1 MSSPEDKTEEP
12 AEAEAS
18 SGSRGS
24 ESDSAEPALHQ
35 TPGEPQQDGAKPEP
49 RGGLLDLLKRRRRG
63 AAAVCAA
70 AAAAACTAFYG
81 SFAWMPV
88 DFADG
93 LDHAEVFVEEGDS
106 AKRISEKL
114 CEAGIDVS
122 HLQMRLASRLHDRGM
137 GGIHA
142 GLYRFERGETVFG
155 ILDVFSKGALVDKSL
170 RVPDGATIWDVRRI
184 FSDAENLKD
193 TISHADESEL
203 MKSLGLEGY
212 SSLEG
217 FVSPDTYRY
226 GSGTKDVA
234 VLKDAVARQLAA
246 LEEEWRARDPSVQ
259 LKTPYEAL
267 ILASIIEKETGVRS
281 DRHLVSSVFHNRL
294 RIGMPLQTDPT
305 VIYGIGPE
313 WNGRLTKKD
322 LQTYTPYNTYR
333 ICGLPPTPIAM
344 PTRASIEA
352 ALHPADTKYLYF
364 VSRGD
369 GTSEFSTNLAEHN
382 EAVRRY
388 IINKKR
394 RPAGS
399 SETNVKE

>member
-1 MSSPEDKTEEP
+1 MSSPEEKTEET
-12 AEAEAS
+12 S
-18 SGSRGS
+18 KK
-24 ESDSAEPALHQ
+24 
-35 TPGEPQQDGAKPEP
+35 DGASMQTESCAVGESEKPCVETCMESKDSTH
-49 RGGLLDLLKRRRRG
+49 GGGFCILEFVKSRRAR
-63 AAAVCAA
+63 VAA
-70 AAAAACTAFYG
+70 AAAAALAVGAAAVLYSALAVREIPFKDG
-81 SFAWMPV
+81 V
-88 DFADG
+88 DQ
-93 LDHAEVFVEEGDS
+93 AEVFVEEGDS
-106 AKRISEKL
+106 AKKISEKL
-114 CEAGIDVS
+114 CSAGMDVS
-122 HLQMRLASRLHDRGM
+122 YWQMRLASRLHDKGM

-142 GLYRFERGETVFG
+142 GLYRFNRGETLFG
-155 ILDVFSKGALVDKSL
+155 VLDVFSKGALVDKSV
-170 RVPDGATIWDVRRI
+170 RIPDGATIWEVKRI

-193 TISHADESEL
+193 TISYSEESEL
-203 MKSLGLEGY
+203 MKMLGLEDY

-226 GSGTKDVA
+226 GSGTKDFS
-234 VLKDAVARQLAA
+234 VLKDAVSRQLSA
-246 LEEEWRARDPSVQ
+246 LNEEWELRDPNVQ

-305 VIYGIGPE
+305 VIYGIGPQ

-322 LQTYTPYNTYR
+322 LLTYTPYNTYK
-333 ICGLPPTPIAM
+333 INGLPPTPIAM

-369 GTSEFSTNLAEHN
+369 GTSEFSTNLADHN

-388 IINKKR
+388 IINKNKEPNR
-394 RPAGS
+394 SA
-399 SETNVKE
+399 ETKIKE

>member
-12 AEAEAS
+12 QKNEESGCSRSADDSSGRDADEPPAQPPRTGEAEES
-18 SGSRGS
+18 RSGIFDR
-24 ESDSAEPALHQ
+24 
-35 TPGEPQQDGAKPEP
+35 
-49 RGGLLDLLKRRRRG
+49 LKKRPFE
-63 AAAVCAA
+63 AAALCAA
-70 AAAAACTAFYG
+70 AAAAACAAFYG
-81 SFAWMPV
+81 SLAWREVP
-88 DFADG
+88 FSEG
-93 LDHAEVFVEEGDS
+93 IDHAEVFVDEGDS
-106 AKRISEKL
+106 AKRITEKL
-114 CEAGIDVS
+114 CEAGLDVS
-122 HLQMRLASRLHDRGM
+122 YLQMRLASRLHDKGM

-142 GLYRFERGETVFG
+142 GLYRFERGESLFG
-155 ILDVFSKGALVDKSL
+155 ILDVFSKGALVDKSV
-170 RVPDGATIWDVRRI
+170 RIPDGATIWEVKRI
-184 FSDAENLKD
+184 FADADNLKN
-193 TISHADESEL
+193 TLAHADEYEL
-203 MKSLGLEGY
+203 MKTLGLDGY

-226 GSGTKDVA
+226 GSGTKDVS

-246 LEEEWRARDPSVQ
+246 LDEEWNARDPSVQ

-305 VIYGIGPE
+305 VIYGNGPQ

-333 ICGLPPTPIAM
+333 IGGLPPTPIAM

-369 GTSEFSTNLAEHN
+369 GTSEFSTNLADHN

-388 IINKKR
+388 IINKNR
-394 RPAGS
+394 QPDGS
-399 SETNVKE
+399 AETSMKE